1 MKAQLIGTALLA
13 AALAA
18 CGGKA
23 SFTVGGTIGGLGNQ
37 GLVLQNGSDTVTV
50 AAGATS
56 FAFPNSIDYGTDY
69 NVTIKT
75 QPDHMTCVVQ
85 NPSGSAGRTTVIQ
98 VVITCAQNTYSLSG
112 VVKNL
117 LGDGLAL
124 VNGSSSGIIS
134 VPKASTP
141 DTSFKITG
149 IPVGDAYGLSVLT
162 QPSNPAQVCTI
173 ANGTGVMGDADRANV
188 VVTCQ

>member
-1 MKAQLIGTALLA
+1 MKAQLIGAALLA

-37 GLVLQNGSDTVTV
+37 GLVLQNGSDTLTV

-56 FAFPNSIDYGTDY
+56 FAFPNSIDYGTEY
-69 NVTIKT
+69 HVSIKT
-75 QPDHMTCVVQ
+75 QPEHMTCVVQ

-98 VVITCAQNTYSLSG
+98 VVITCTQNTYTVG
-112 VVKNL
+112 GKVVNL
-117 LGDGLAL
+117 LGDGLVL
-124 VNGSSSGIIS
+124 VNGSSSGTIPIQ
-134 VPKASTP
+134 KGA
-141 DTSFKITG
+141 TSFEVFPA

-173 ANGTGVMGDADRANV
+173 ANGTGVMGDANRTNV